1 MQIKNTLRLALEQ
14 LKANKLRTFLT
25 LIGIIIGVGSVVAIL
40 LIGESGRKD
49 IIGEFEQDANQLFYL
64 HLDTSEQSNTQQASL
79 SWRDISLL
87 REKYQSQAQVA
98 ASYLDQKEVVFE
110 QNTEQVDITAV
121 TDNYSQV
128 SNMFEIAYGSFWEE
142 GTNQNVVL
150 INEALA
156 EKYFG
161 RAGQAIGHSVI
172 IDRIPFTI
180 QAVYTTND
188 FIQSG
193 SQANLYVPLQAWYKI
208 HYLTDQ
214 PVHSIEVL
222 TLSENHFD
230 QLRTEMVRTL
240 AESKGVVESTFR
252 TQAVADQLDMVNN
265 VLRIFT
271 AIISSVAGISLLV
284 GGIGVMN
291 IMLVSVMERTREIGI
306 RKAIGAKP
314 RHILQQFLIE
324 TLVLTSLGGLIGCL
338 FGLGLALLVTQLA
351 EMSFVFYWPV
361 FLISFCITT
370 IIGILSGFYPAKKA
384 AKLDPIVSLRYE

>member
-1 MQIKNTLRLALEQ
+1 MQMKNTLRLALEQ

-49 IIGEFEQDANQLFYL
+49 IIGEFEKDANKLFYL
-64 HLDTSEQSNTQQASL
+64 HLDTSDQSKTNQASL
-79 SWRDISLL
+79 GWRDIDLL
-87 REKYQSQAQVA
+87 RDQYQRQAQIA
-98 ASYLDQKEVVFE
+98 ASYLDQKEAVFE
-110 QNTEQVDITAV
+110 QDTEQVDITAV

-128 SNMFEIAYGSFWEE
+128 SNMINIAYGSFWNE

-156 EKYFG
+156 EKHYG
-161 RAGQAIGHSVI
+161 TASQAIGHSI
-172 IDRIPFTI
+172 MIDRVPFTI

-188 FIQSG
+188 FVQNG
-193 SQANLYVPLQAWYKI
+193 SQANLYVPLQSWYKI
-208 HYLTDQ
+208 HYLTDR
-214 PVHSIEVL
+214 PVHSVEVL
-222 TLSENHFD
+222 VLSENSFD

-240 AESKGVVESTFR
+240 AESKGVAETSFR
-252 TQAVADQLDMVNN
+252 TQAVDDQLDMVNN
-265 VLRIFT
+265 ILRIFT

-324 TLVLTSLGGLIGCL
+324 TLVLTTLGGFIGCL
-338 FGLGLALLVTQLA
+338 FGLGMALLVTQLA

-361 FLISFCITT
+361 FLISFGITT
-370 IIGILSGFYPAKKA
+370 IIGILSGFYPARKA
-384 AKLDPIVSLRYE
+384 ARLDPIVSLRYE